1 MVSKKLEAALNAQ
14 LNAEL
19 YSAYLYLSMAA
30 QFEAVNLKGFA
41 HWMRAQ
47 AKEEQT
53 HAMKFY
59 DHIADRQGRVTLTA
73 IAAPPTEWASPL
85 AAFEYTLTHE
95 QKVTGMIHDLVALAT
110 EEKDSAA
117 DVFLQWFV
125 SEQVEEEASAD
136 EVLQTIKKTGDDV
149 SGLTMLDRA
158 LAQRE

>member
-1 MVSKKLEAALNAQ
+1 MLSKKTEAALNAQ

-30 QFEAVNLKGFA
+30 QFDALHLEGFA

-59 DHIADRQGRVTLTA
+59 DHVVARQGRVTLTA

-85 AAFEYTLTHE
+85 AAFEFTLKHE
-95 QKVTGMIHDLVALAT
+95 QKVTAMIHDLVALAT
-110 EEKDSAA
+110 EEEDPATGI
-117 DVFLQWFV
+117 FLQWFV
-125 SEQVEEEASAD
+125 REQVEEEESAD
-136 EVLQTIKKTGDDV
+136 EVLQMIKKNGDDV
-149 SGLTMLDRA
+149 SGLTTLDRV
-158 LAQRE
+158 LAQRA